1 MTWNLIGKQ
10 EKPQG
15 GASDLIKIEDKKR
28 VRLLLHHTNGGPVAN
43 WIYSISTPADG
54 YKTWI
59 APDKHTSEDFF
70 AVNRSIFSLKP
81 IFSAFAYDYDEQ
93 CIKILESGNMIWE
106 AIKDLYEAGKDLGNR
121 DLLIRKKG
129 SGRQTEYSVVDC
141 DPTPAPTGIET
152 MELPDLYGRYIPST
166 KEQVMADLIALG
178 FPQPEQIFTPA
189 PMSYEV
195 AKDFKVPFGKYK
207 DKTVAEVVKL
217 DSRYIDFLAT
227 KVDRLDVK
235 EATRVVANQIL
246 GTNWPLN
253 GVTPSMA
260 QVTFVAPTQDGSA
273 PVEAPVA
280 QPTVTERVTEEIEAP
295 TVAVAETPEVPQAS
309 GEREALIAIINAKF
323 ASDPQY
329 KDFMKIIEAMRTAS
343 APMGLTSIN
352 EFNLEQLHNLK
363 QLINA

>member
-70 AVNRSIFSLKP
+70 AINRSIFSLKP

-141 DPTPAPTGIET
+141 DPTPAPAGIET

-178 FPQPEQIFTPA
+178 FTQPEQIFTPA

-227 KVDRLDVK
+227 KIDRLDVK
-235 EATRVVANQIL
+235 EAVRVVANQIL
-246 GTNWPLN
+246 GTNYPLN

-260 QVTFVAPTQDGSA
+260 QVTFVAPVKDGNA
-273 PVEAPVA
+273 PETPTT
-280 QPTVTERVTEEIEAP
+280 QPTQTERITEETGTPVTMGDAP
-295 TVAVAETPEVPQAS
+295 QMS
-309 GEREALIAIINAKF
+309 GEREALIEVINAKF

-352 EFNLEQLHNLK
+352 EFNLEQLHSLK

>member
-1 MTWNLIGKQ
+1 MWNLIGKQ
-10 EKPQG
+10 EKPQTG
-15 GASDLIKIEDKKR
+15 TSDLIKIEDKKR
-28 VRLLLHHTNGGPVAN
+28 VRLLLQHTNGGPVAN

-54 YKTWI
+54 YKTWV
-59 APDKHTSEDFF
+59 APDKNTTVDFF
-70 AVNRSIFSLKP
+70 ASNRSVFSLKP

-93 CIKILESGNMIWE
+93 AIKILESGNMIWE

-129 SGRQTEYSVVDC
+129 SGRMTEYSVVDC
-141 DPTPAPTGIET
+141 DPTPAPVGIEN
-152 MELPDLYGRYIPST
+152 MPLPDLYGRYVAST
-166 KEQVMADLIALG
+166 KEQVLADLMALG
-178 FPQPEQIFTPA
+178 FTQPEQIFTPM
-189 PMSYEV
+189 PMPYEV

-246 GTNWPLN
+246 GTNYPLS
-253 GVTPSMA
+253 GITPTMD
-260 QVTFVAPTQDGSA
+260 QVSFTAPTQDGSA

-280 QPTVTERVTEEIEAP
+280 QTVAEEVVTEMAQTTP
-295 TVAVAETPEVPQAS
+295 TVAVAEAPQATTR
-309 GEREALIAIINAKF
+309 EREQLIETINAKF

-352 EFNLEQLHNLK
+352 DFNLEQLHNLK